1 MKHNLLRLAALLV
14 LLSILFMLPGYLIGG
29 APGMLIAG
37 GLALVVCGLLYWHA
51 DTLILHMSGARELH
65 ADEAPHVLP
74 IVADLAQRVGLPMP
88 RTYIIDS
95 PTANAFATGRTP
107 AHSAVVVTTG
117 ITHLLTREE
126 LAGVIAHELA
136 HIKHLDTATSVAV
149 AALASIMTA
158 AAGIG
163 QGTFATSRDTGGSQQ
178 QGSMVYSHC
187 LSAPLLFLMTP
198 LAIALIRFG
207 LPREHE
213 YIADKRGAAMLG
225 DPLPLASALEKIEWA
240 ATQVPLHFNPG
251 AASLYFV
258 NPLHDTHSALR
269 FFSAHPPA
277 AHRVGRLRLL
287 ARQERVDCQGH
298 YRQSG
303 A

>member
-1 MKHNLLRLAALLV
+1 MKYNLLKLAALLV
-14 LLSILFMLPGYLIGG
+14 LISMFFVLPAYLIGG
-29 APGMLIAG
+29 ALGMLIAVILV
-37 GLALVVCGLLYWHA
+37 LAVCGLLYWYA
-51 DTLILHMSGARELH
+51 DRLILHISNARDLR
-65 ADEAPHVLP
+65 ADEASQVLP
-74 IVADLAQRVGLPMP
+74 LVADLALRAGLTTPH
-88 RTYIIDS
+88 TYIIDS
-95 PTANAFATGRTP
+95 PTANAFAIGRTP

-136 HIKHLDTATSVAV
+136 HIKHLDTSTSVAV
-149 AALASIMTA
+149 AALASMIAT

-163 QGTFATSRDTGGSQQ
+163 QGALVTSYETGSSQQ
-178 QGSMVYSHC
+178 GKMVYTRW
-187 LSAPLLFLMTP
+187 LSAPLLILMAP

-207 LPREHE
+207 LSRERE
-213 YIADKRGAAMLG
+213 YMADECGAAILG

-240 ATQVPLHFNPG
+240 ATQVPMRSNPG

-258 NPLHDTHSALR
+258 NPLHDTHSVLR

-277 AHRVGRLRLL
+277 PHRVGRLRLL
-287 ARQERVDCQGH
+287 ARQEGMGCRGH
-298 YRQSG
+298 YRQFG